1 MVQSGIT
8 TTDVLKLRD
17 KLYEGMQVTTPIGKA
32 KLLEKYPFIA
42 ITDKG
47 CWKWTDIYLAEH
59 GVRV

>member
-1 MVQSGIT
+1 MIQGRINK
-8 TTDVLKLRD
+8 TDVLKLRD
-17 KLYEGMQVTTPIGKA
+17 KLYEGMQVITPKGKA

-47 CWKWTDIYLAEH
+47 CWKWVDIYLAEH